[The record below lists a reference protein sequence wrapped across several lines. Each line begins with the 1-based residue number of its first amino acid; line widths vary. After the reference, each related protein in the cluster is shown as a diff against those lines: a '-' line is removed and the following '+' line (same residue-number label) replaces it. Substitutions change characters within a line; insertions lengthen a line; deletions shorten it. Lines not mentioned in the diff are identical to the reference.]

1 MVDLDH
7 LCFSK
12 EEAYTYEIMKYY
24 FSLPSSSGLGYFWK
38 EKLIAFILFQKNH
51 IITLDVHPEHRRKGF
66 GEKLL
71 NFAITYIKK
80 KGHKLVSLEV
90 DVENKKAI
98 NLYKKL
104 NFKFERVFLE
114 NKKERFFM
122 VLKLY

>member
-1 MVDLDH
+1 MVYLDH

-12 EEAYTYEIMKYY
+12 EEAYPYEIMRYY
-24 FSLPSSSGLGYFWK
+24 FSLPSSYSLGYFLE

-51 IITLDVHPEHRRKGF
+51 IITLDVHPKHRRKGL

-80 KGHKLVSLEV
+80 KGYKLVSLEV
-90 DVENKKAI
+90 DKENEKAI

-104 NFKFERVFLE
+104 NFKIERVFFE

-122 VLKLY
+122 VLKL